1 MVTQVEVEEEEE
13 VVDADLDM
21 NTSWRQPIKHPMNN
35 SAGRVFN
42 AYNEDLENIT
52 S

>member
-1 MVTQVEVEEEEE
+1 MEVVAQVEGE
-13 VVDADLDM
+13 VDADLDM
-21 NTSWRQPIKHPMNN
+21 STSYRQPIKHPMNN

-42 AYNEDLENIT
+42 AYYEDLENIT